1 MLFRSE
7 IERNIHFLIQILG
20 SIIRREHSQ
29 RHAVQ
34 VQNSERMVHC
44 EAENLSR
51 ISLPPMSRL
60 ERDREV
66 TISVLRT
73 LVTQREISD
82 ELVRVFS
89 FHDEVKSGIVQLR
102 VHD

>member
-1 MLFRSE
+1 MPE
-7 IERNIHFLIQILG
+7 IGSDIHFLVQILC

-51 ISLPPMSRL
+51 ISLSPMSRL
-60 ERDREV
+60 ERDRKV
-66 TISVLRT
+66 AVSVLSI
-73 LVTQREISD
+73 LVTQREISN
-82 ELVRVFS
+82 ELVRVLS
-89 FHDEVKSGIVQLR
+89 FHDEVKSGIVQLQ